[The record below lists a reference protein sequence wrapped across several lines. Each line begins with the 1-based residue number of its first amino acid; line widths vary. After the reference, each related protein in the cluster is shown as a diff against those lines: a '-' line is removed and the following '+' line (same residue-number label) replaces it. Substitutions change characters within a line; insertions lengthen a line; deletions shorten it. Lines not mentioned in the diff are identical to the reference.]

1 METLYEY
8 FQRMGLLDYEATPSV
23 IAEAKDNIVK
33 PTKRIPEEI
42 TGKQHP

>member
-33 PTKRIPEEI
+33 PTKKNTRRNS
-42 TGKQHP
+42 GKQHP